1 MRKCRF
7 HGYFIFFHCR
17 NISTYL
23 DADPCQEIW
32 KFNSVSNTE
41 NSSGNG
47 TLVKTNSIKL
57 IIKMDKSEMSVFEF
71 Q

>member
-1 MRKCRF
+1 MRKFRLQVT
-7 HGYFIFFHCR
+7 FFY
-17 NISTYL
+17 ILTYL

-57 IIKMDKSEMSVFEF
+57 IIKMEN
-71 Q
+71 

>member
-1 MRKCRF
+1 MRKFRLQVT
-7 HGYFIFFHCR
+7 FFY
-17 NISTYL
+17 ILTYL

-47 TLVKTNSIKL
+47 NLVKTKL
-57 IIKMDKSEMSVFEF
+57 LKWRIKSEMSVFEF

>member
-1 MRKCRF
+1 MRKCRLQVTNF
-7 HGYFIFFHCR
+7 LHFNIFGFC
-17 NISTYL
+17 I
-23 DADPCQEIW
+23 ADPCQEIW

-47 TLVKTNSIKL
+47 NLVKTKL
-57 IIKMDKSEMSVFEF
+57 LKWRIKSEMSMFEF